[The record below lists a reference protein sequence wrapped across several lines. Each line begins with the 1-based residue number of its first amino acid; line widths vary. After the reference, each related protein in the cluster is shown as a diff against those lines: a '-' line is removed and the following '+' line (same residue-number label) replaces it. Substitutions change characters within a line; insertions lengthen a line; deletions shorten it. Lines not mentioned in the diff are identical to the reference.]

1 MKNFF
6 GTFLAKKKR
15 YQPIEPDEILLDSA
29 NLPKFDTARL
39 EGRIERPLAARTFRT
54 FLALSLCVGIVA
66 LGQLVYLQIFRY
78 EALSARAEENRLA
91 HSIIIAERGLILDRK
106 GEVLAGNIA
115 GEEPGLSKREYP
127 LGPAAAHVVGYVSYP
142 KRDQNGF
149 WYQDQAEGVVGLEAV
164 SDIELAGE
172 NGITISETDASSEVV
187 SGSTVRMPK
196 VGDDLVASLDAGL
209 TEALYDAIATR
220 SEASGWRGG
229 AGIVMDV
236 RTGELLALTSYPSF
250 DPEL

>member
-106 GEVLAGNIA
+106 WFPVAPCVCRRCATI
-115 GEEPGLSKREYP
+115 LSHHSMR
-127 LGPAAAHVVGYVSYP
+127 VSR
-142 KRDQNGF
+142 K
-149 WYQDQAEGVVGLEAV
+149 L
-164 SDIELAGE
+164 
-172 NGITISETDASSEVV
+172 
-187 SGSTVRMPK
+187 STMR
-196 VGDDLVASLDAGL
+196 
-209 TEALYDAIATR
+209 
-220 SEASGWRGG
+220 
-229 AGIVMDV
+229 
-236 RTGELLALTSYPSF
+236 
-250 DPEL
+250 